1 MNTENPV
8 QIDLFGV
15 SATRTKDTR
24 LAEHIGGSRCGPHEG
39 WPHSVTAGALLP
51 GSYKVTRG
59 QSAPTTVTARNAS
72 SARRLLGREA
82 ERFGMGTAVVLSQN
96 LTEAA
101 GPVRDGAGQIW
112 QRVTGSWLTVTG
124 KRREGDLLI

>member
-1 MNTENPV
+1 M
-8 QIDLFGV
+8 
-15 SATRTKDTR
+15 
-24 LAEHIGGSRCGPHEG
+24 CGPHEG

-72 SARRLLGREA
+72 SARRLPGREA
-82 ERFGMGTAVVLSQN
+82 ERFGMGTAVVLGQS

-101 GPVRDGAGQIW
+101 GPVRDGA
-112 QRVTGSWLTVTG
+112 VADLATGDRQLG
-124 KRREGDLLI
+124 NGHREAAGR

>member
-1 MNTENPV
+1 M
-8 QIDLFGV
+8 
-15 SATRTKDTR
+15 
-24 LAEHIGGSRCGPHEG
+24 CGPHEG

-59 QSAPTTVTARNAS
+59 QSALTTVTARNAS

-82 ERFGMGTAVVLSQN
+82 ERFGMGTAVVLGQN

-101 GPVRDGAGQIW
+101 AQVRDGA
-112 QRVTGSWLTVTG
+112 VADLATGDRQMG
-124 KRREGDLLI
+124 NGHREAAGR